1 MKIIFHGAAQ
11 EVTGSCFQIITN
23 SGSQFLV
30 DCGMFQGT
38 KDLERIN
45 YNEFNFNPKNIQA
58 VFLTHS
64 HLDHSGLLPKL
75 YRQGFRGKIFSTKPT
90 RDICKLLF
98 EDAANLILDKYFKT
112 GERPIYELEDAIS
125 CVDLFETY
133 DYLKTNEFD
142 SIKFKFHDAGHILGS
157 SIIEIEIENKKLV
170 FSGDLGNHPSPIVR
184 APEIL
189 KDADYVFIESTY
201 GGITH
206 EDKEVRLRKFK
217 QAVYDVFNKESVLLI
232 PSFALERTQEI
243 MFELNNMVENGEIVP
258 LPIFVDSPLANK
270 ITNVFKNYENLYDKE
285 TMKIIKSGDDIFNFR
300 GLVAT
305 NTVDESK
312 RINSVRG
319 PKIIIAGSGMCN
331 GGRITKH
338 LKQYIEDPK
347 NFLIFV
353 GYQAEGTLGRS
364 IFEGNKK
371 VIIEDREFN
380 VNLAVD
386 AIGGYSAHADQ
397 PQIIS
402 WLSNFDKNKL
412 KKIIIVHGEKEKG
425 DALSK
430 EIKKNINIETFQPT
444 IGDELNIK

>member
-112 GERPIYELEDAIS
+112 GERPIYELEDAIN

-206 EDKEVRLRKFK
+206 EDKEIRLRKFK

-258 LPIFVDSPLANK
+258 LRIFVDSPLANK
-270 ITNVFKNYENLYDKE
+270 ITNV
-285 TMKIIKSGDDIFNFR
+285 
-300 GLVAT
+300 
-305 NTVDESK
+305 
-312 RINSVRG
+312 
-319 PKIIIAGSGMCN
+319 
-331 GGRITKH
+331 
-338 LKQYIEDPK
+338 
-347 NFLIFV
+347 
-353 GYQAEGTLGRS
+353 
-364 IFEGNKK
+364 
-371 VIIEDREFN
+371 
-380 VNLAVD
+380 
-386 AIGGYSAHADQ
+386 
-397 PQIIS
+397 
-402 WLSNFDKNKL
+402 
-412 KKIIIVHGEKEKG
+412 
-425 DALSK
+425 
-430 EIKKNINIETFQPT
+430 
-444 IGDELNIK
+444 